1 MITYELTMCILSKY
15 IRVMILLLLERC
27 CLPINFFH
35 TQCTPTPADRIK
47 TNKTKA
53 HENLNFDLQN
63 RRSSYIDKF

>member
-1 MITYELTMCILSKY
+1 
-15 IRVMILLLLERC
+15 MILLLLERC

-47 TNKTKA
+47 TNKTKG
-53 HENLNFDLQN
+53 HGNLKFDLQN